1 MRPFSFHNKV
11 NNSAIIKM
19 KLVHLLAFS
28 PTRFV
33 PPTMQYSVDS
43 TRGLNL
49 PAPQQKAFVEA
60 FKTAEF
66 SVAALS
72 GTTFD
77 EKVAIDPE
85 KFDALRAAYPDLAP
99 LTDAKITAVINSY
112 VATKVT
118 PVEAFFGTPVGP
130 VILLNLMLWA
140 SGLSACDLP
149 FVDASSKACLELASR
164 RSGDTSPAN
173 VASAKARA
181 SALAATE
188 LQRLE
193 SVRRDEEM
201 LTTTWPWGYS

>member
-1 MRPFSFHNKV
+1 M
-11 NNSAIIKM
+11 
-19 KLVHLLAFS
+19 HLIHLILAYT

-33 PPTMQYSVDS
+33 PLTMQYSVDS

-77 EKVAIDPE
+77 EKVAVDPE

-99 LTDAKITAVINSY
+99 LSDAQITAVVDSY
-112 VATKVT
+112 VDTKVT
-118 PVEAFFGTPVGP
+118 PVEAFLGTPVGP
-130 VILLNLMLWA
+130 VIILNLMLWA

-149 FVDASSKACLELASR
+149 FVVASNRACLELACR
-164 RSGDTSPAN
+164 LSGDTSPAN
-173 VASAKARA
+173 FASTKARA

-201 LTTTWPWGYS
+201 LITSWPWGYS

>member
-1 MRPFSFHNKV
+1 MPKRG
-11 NNSAIIKM
+11 
-19 KLVHLLAFS
+19 LVSLILTVAALRLILAYT
-28 PTRFV
+28 PKRFV
-33 PPTMQYSVDS
+33 PLTMQYSVDS

-72 GTTFD
+72 GATFD
-77 EKVAIDPE
+77 EKVAVDPE

-130 VILLNLMLWA
+130 RSTTQRWQQVQHPM
-140 SGLSACDLP
+140 SVCACH
-149 FVDASSKACLELASR
+149 
-164 RSGDTSPAN
+164 
-173 VASAKARA
+173 RA
-181 SALAATE
+181 
-188 LQRLE
+188 
-193 SVRRDEEM
+193 
-201 LTTTWPWGYS
+201 

>member
-1 MRPFSFHNKV
+1 MRDK
-11 NNSAIIKM
+11 KM
-19 KLVHLLAFS
+19 HLAHLLAFS

-33 PPTMQYSVDS
+33 PLTMQYSVDS

-77 EKVAIDPE
+77 EKVAVDPE

-99 LTDAKITAVINSY
+99 LSDAQITAVVDSY
-112 VATKVT
+112 VDTKVT
-118 PVEAFFGTPVGP
+118 PVEAFLGTPVGP
-130 VILLNLMLWA
+130 VIILNLMLWA

-149 FVDASSKACLELASR
+149 FVDASNRACLELASR

-201 LTTTWPWGYS
+201 LITSWPWGYS